1 MWTKLVSTQKK
12 LRTTLMQQYKQG
24 AIANACAKMVGLPPP
39 STMSINDDVL
49 GQSMFNA
56 MKTGE
61 VGNDILKNFERVADG
76 VMIGQE
82 MHAAGATPFEI
93 MWNVLP
99 NVFAAGTGIL
109 SAGLLIDKF
118 KDRFK
123 GNAELSEFVTWFTTE
138 GHRASF
144 ENAFVDLGVHFQRNN
159 VGALLTHFIDVVAP
173 DLVKLKNENRTMIRD
188 RELAVEFLNGRQQP
202 TNKETQFQEFA
213 RVLFSPAQEDQNKT
227 RGLLQQ
233 QHIDADGKVLQ
244 IMLYWLKET
253 IKTFAVLAR
262 IPFKFE
268 TADINKI
275 IDGDETMTRLI
286 QAALHRTP
294 DLDYSRN
301 DCITLLQHAI
311 DENLILRWLITQA
324 EKK

>member
-1 MWTKLVSTQKK
+1 MWTKLVLTQKK

-61 VGNDILKNFERVADG
+61 VGNDILKNIERVADG

-123 GNAELSEFVTWFTTE
+123 GNAELSEYVTWFTAE
-138 GHRASF
+138 GNRSLF
-144 ENAFVDLGVHFQRNN
+144 EQAFADLGVQFRRDN
-159 VGALLTHFIDVVAP
+159 VGVMLTDFINVIVP
-173 DLVKLKNENRTMIRD
+173 HLVKLRDENRKMERD
-188 RELAVEFLNGRQQP
+188 RELAVEFLTRQQKP
-202 TNKETQFQEFA
+202 ANQETSFQEFVH
-213 RVLFSPAQEDQNKT
+213 VLFSPGQVNENRAM
-227 RGLLQQ
+227 GLLKQ
-233 QHIDADGKVLQ
+233 QHVDVDGKVLQ

-253 IKTFAVLAR
+253 IQTFSALAR
-262 IPFKFE
+262 IQFKFE
-268 TADINKI
+268 RADITKI
-275 IDGDETMTRLI
+275 IEGDKTMTEMI
-286 QAALHRTP
+286 QAALRRAP
-294 DLDYSRN
+294 RVKYSEDN
-301 DCITLLQHAI
+301 CITLLQHTF
-311 DENLILRWLITQA
+311 DENIILRWLIAQA
-324 EKK
+324 EKE